1 MFMFKK
7 MKADVYLNSVFEID
21 TKALKAKGIRGILFD
36 IDNTLEPYRTAKPG
50 KAVRQLFEKL
60 GREGFKI
67 GVISN
72 AKMERALEFC
82 EGATSFWIAG
92 AGKPLA
98 RGYRQLAAMMELEPE
113 ELAAVGD
120 QLYTDI
126 LGGNNFGCYTIYVKP
141 IEKKEPPFVAFKR
154 LLEKPFMKGIFYA

>member
-67 GVISN
+67 GVIS
-72 AKMERALEFC
+72 L
-82 EGATSFWIAG
+82 SLIH
-92 AGKPLA
+92 
-98 RGYRQLAAMMELEPE
+98 
-113 ELAAVGD
+113 
-120 QLYTDI
+120 I
-126 LGGNNFGCYTIYVKP
+126 
-141 IEKKEPPFVAFKR
+141 
-154 LLEKPFMKGIFYA
+154 